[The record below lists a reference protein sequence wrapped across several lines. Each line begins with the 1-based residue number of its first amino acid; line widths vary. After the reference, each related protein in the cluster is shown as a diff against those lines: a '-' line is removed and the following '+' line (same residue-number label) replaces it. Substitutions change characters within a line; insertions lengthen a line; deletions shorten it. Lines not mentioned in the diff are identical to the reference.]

1 MGFCDGCCD
10 GWLTFSVSVETMD
23 QTKLLQQRNRELQ
36 ILNTIAH
43 ALNLSV
49 DLNQALDAALKN
61 VAALFDLETSWIW
74 LIREDTGAHYLAA
87 SQNLPPV
94 LRDQPVRMEGW
105 CYCVDTYLRG
115 DLTGAANV
123 NVVACSR
130 LKNLVDGTDGLQY
143 HASIPLYA
151 KDKKV
156 GILNVAS
163 TEWRELSEEDLRLLN
178 TIGDLLSIAVE
189 RARLF
194 EKSVALGAVE
204 ERYRLARELH
214 DTLGQGLAAVLLR
227 LDALDAQIEMDAPK
241 EKMAATIQDAMQLAR
256 HNLED
261 ARRAVLDLRAVSLE
275 GRSLGEALDVLVE
288 SVQDQIVVKLKKTG
302 NRPLPVRVEVALY
315 RMVQEA
321 LSNVMQHAQ
330 AEQVR
335 VHLTMTVDRVHLVIE
350 DDGCGFDPDL
360 VPENHY
366 GLIGLNERVRLLQGS
381 LVVESAPHEGTRL
394 LFDIPL
400 ES

>member
-1 MGFCDGCCD
+1 
-10 GWLTFSVSVETMD
+10 MD
-23 QTKLLQQRNRELQ
+23 QTEQLQQRNRELQ

-43 ALNLSV
+43 ALNQSV
-49 DLNQALDAALKN
+49 DLGQALDAALKN
-61 VAALFDLETSWIW
+61 VAELLDLDTSWIW
-74 LIREDTGAHYLAA
+74 LIREDTGEHYLAA

-94 LRDQPVRMEGW
+94 LRDQPIKMEGW
-105 CYCVDTYLRG
+105 CYCVDSYLKG
-115 DLTGAANV
+115 DLKGAANV

-163 TEWRELSEEDLRLLN
+163 TAWRELSNEDLRLLN
-178 TIGDLLSIAVE
+178 TIGDLLSISVE

-194 EKSVALGAVE
+194 GESVALGAVE

-227 LDALDAQIEMDAPK
+227 LEALDALLEVDAPK
-241 EKMAATIQDAMQLAR
+241 EKMETTIQGAMALAR
-256 HNLED
+256 DNLED

-275 GRSLGEALDVLVE
+275 GRSLGEALEVLGQSLE
-288 SVQDQIVVKLKKTG
+288 DQIGVTLKTKG
-302 NRPLPVRVEVALY
+302 NRPLSVRVEATIY

-321 LSNVMQHAQ
+321 LNNVIQHAEAQ
-330 AEQVR
+330 QVQ
-335 VHLTMTVDRVHLVIE
+335 VGLTMTVDGVQLVIE
-350 DDGCGFDPDL
+350 DDGCGFDPDE

-366 GLIGLNERVRLLQGS
+366 GLIGLNERVRLLHGS
-381 LVVESAPHEGTRL
+381 LTVESAPDQGTRL
-394 LFDIPL
+394 SFDIPL

>member
-1 MGFCDGCCD
+1 
-10 GWLTFSVSVETMD
+10 MD
-23 QTKLLQQRNRELQ
+23 NQTIQLEKRNRELQ
-36 ILNTIAH
+36 ILNVIAH
-43 ALNLSV
+43 ALNQSV
-49 DLNQALDAALKN
+49 DLGQALDAALVN
-61 VAALFDLETSWIW
+61 VAELLDLDTSWIW

-94 LRDQPVRMEGW
+94 LRDAPVKMEGW
-105 CYCVDTYLRG
+105 CYCVDTYMKG
-115 DLTGAANV
+115 DLKGAANV

-130 LKNLVDGTDGLQY
+130 LKNLVEGTDGLQY

-163 TEWRELSEEDLRLLN
+163 TTWRELSEEDLRLLN
-178 TIGDLLSIAVE
+178 TMGDLLSIAVE

-194 EKSVALGAVE
+194 DESVALGAVE

-227 LDALDAQIEMDAPK
+227 LEALDAFLEVDAPK
-241 EKMAATIQDAMQLAR
+241 EKMEMTVRGAMQLAR
-256 HNLED
+256 DNLED

-275 GRSLGEALDVLVE
+275 GRSLGEALDVLGE
-288 SVQDQIVVKLKKTG
+288 SVKDRVDVQVKVVG
-302 NRPLPVRVEVALY
+302 NRPLPVRIEATLY

-321 LSNVMQHAQ
+321 LNNVMQHAD
-330 AEQVR
+330 AEHVR
-335 VHLTMTVDRVHLVIE
+335 VGLTTTVDGVQLVIE
-350 DDGCGFDPDL
+350 DDGCGFDPDA
-360 VPENHY
+360 VPEDHY
-366 GLIGLNERVRLLQGS
+366 GLIGLNERVRLLQGT
-381 LVVESAPHEGTRL
+381 LTVESAPNEGTRL
-394 LFDIPL
+394 SFDIPL

>member
-1 MGFCDGCCD
+1 
-10 GWLTFSVSVETMD
+10 MD
-23 QTKLLQQRNRELQ
+23 NQTIQLEQRNRELQ
-36 ILNTIAH
+36 ILNVIAH
-43 ALNLSV
+43 ALNQSV
-49 DLNQALDAALKN
+49 DLGQALDAALVN
-61 VAALFDLETSWIW
+61 VAELLDLDTSWIW
-74 LIREDTGAHYLAA
+74 LIRADTGEHYLAA

-94 LRDQPVRMEGW
+94 LRDEPVRMEGW
-105 CYCVDTYLRG
+105 CYCVDTYMKG
-115 DLTGAANV
+115 DLKGAANV

-163 TEWRELSEEDLRLLN
+163 TTWRELSDEDLRLLN
-178 TIGDLLSIAVE
+178 TIGDLLSIAIE

-194 EKSVALGAVE
+194 NESVALGAVE

-227 LDALDAQIEMDAPK
+227 LEALDALLEVDGPK
-241 EKMAATIQDAMQLAR
+241 EKMASTVQGAMQLAR
-256 HNLED
+256 DNLED

-275 GRSLGEALDVLVE
+275 GRSLGEALVALGE
-288 SVQDQIVVKLKKTG
+288 GVQDRVGVKVKVVG
-302 NRPLPVRVEVALY
+302 NRPLPVRIEATLY

-321 LSNVMQHAQ
+321 LNNVMQHAD

-335 VHLTMTVDRVHLVIE
+335 VMLTTTVDGVQLVIE
-350 DDGCGFDPDL
+350 DDGCGFDPDA
-360 VPENHY
+360 VPEDHY
-366 GLIGLNERVRLLQGS
+366 GLIGLNERVRLLQGT
-381 LVVESAPHEGTRL
+381 LTVESAPDEGTRL
-394 LFDIPL
+394 SFDIPL